1 MLWVYS
7 INSTIATKSQSYRE
21 LTHNLAINT
30 SEFNVSSSVGKDNT
44 FNIVFEWSCLS
55 SKINN
60 SFKILE
66 ELIFDP
72 VFEKERIVN
81 IFRSFTN

>member
-7 INSTIATKSQSYRE
+7 INNTIATKSQSYRE

-44 FNIVFEWSCLS
+44 FNIVF
-55 SKINN
+55 
-60 SFKILE
+60 
-66 ELIFDP
+66 
-72 VFEKERIVN
+72 
-81 IFRSFTN
+81 